1 MKRHQTS
8 FRIENYLD
16 APATKR
22 ALNERLFTAIASE
35 YPWVTVGLSLGR
47 DALWKR
53 RLVEALPSVETPV
66 CVDLACGTGD
76 VARLLARRFPEGTVI
91 GLDLTKAMLEG
102 ATDLTREKNV
112 RYEAA
117 DMMNTSLPAESA
129 DIVTG
134 SYALRNAPD
143 LEGAI
148 AEIARILRVGGYAG
162 FLEFTRWPGRLSG
175 RAELWLLRVWGGLW
189 GMLLH
194 RNAEIYGYIAES
206 LRRFPT
212 MTELTDLFQ
221 AQGLRRIKTIP
232 CLFGITSILI
242 VRKGSSA

>member
-1 MKRHQTS
+1 MKRHRS
-8 FRIENYLD
+8 PFRIDNCLD

-35 YPWVTVGLSLGR
+35 YPWVAAGLSIGR
-47 DALWKR
+47 DAVWKR
-53 RLVEALPSVETPV
+53 RLVDALPSVRQPS

-91 GLDLTKAMLEG
+91 GLDLTKAMLER
-102 ATDLTREKNV
+102 ATDLTCEKNV

-117 DMMNTSLPAESA
+117 DMMNTALPADSA

-134 SYALRNAPD
+134 SYALRNAPE

-162 FLEFTRWPGRLSG
+162 FLEFARWPGRLSG

-189 GMLLH
+189 GVLLH
-194 RNAEIYGYIAES
+194 RNADIYGYIAES

-212 MTELTDLFQ
+212 MTELVDLFQ
-221 AQGLRRIKTIP
+221 AQGLLKIKTIP